1 MSTATA
7 TPIHMPR
14 LSDSMEEGTIVS
26 WLVADGDVVEVGREI
41 AEIETDKATMPYEAE
56 TAGVIRL
63 YAAEGDAV
71 AVGTMIAT
79 IGPAEAQPPPDDTT
93 AGGDA
98 ASRRMATGRTGTTA
112 QSGELSARKARANAS
127 PLARRLAADLGVD
140 LGSVTGTGPAGRI
153 VKADIERADNAAAR
167 HAQRPPA
174 TSDPAKTV
182 DMPAEPA
189 GAETA
194 SSMAQARS
202 DRNVTNGSGK
212 GDVEVRDLSRL
223 QSVVARRM
231 AQSKAT
237 APDFVLT
244 THVDME
250 AAVTLR
256 EQLREMLG
264 AEQKPPSFNDFVVKA
279 CGLALRDAPLAN
291 GSYIDG
297 RFELHSRINIGIA
310 VAARD
315 TLVVPTI
322 FDADQ
327 KSLGE
332 IARTAR
338 RLAERVREAT
348 ITPPELSGGTFS
360 ISNLGM
366 YGIDEFTAVLNP
378 PQAAILAVGRLAP
391 RAAVR
396 DGTLV
401 ARHMMTLTMSCDH
414 RILYGANAA
423 ELLSR
428 IRALLESPG
437 ALVL

>member
-1 MSTATA
+1 M
-7 TPIHMPR
+7 
-14 LSDSMEEGTIVS
+14 
-26 WLVADGDVVEVGREI
+26 
-41 AEIETDKATMPYEAE
+41 AE
-56 TAGVIRL
+56 
-63 YAAEGDAV
+63 
-71 AVGTMIAT
+71 
-79 IGPAEAQPPPDDTT
+79 
-93 AGGDA
+93 
-98 ASRRMATGRTGTTA
+98 
-112 QSGELSARKARANAS
+112 
-127 PLARRLAADLGVD
+127 
-140 LGSVTGTGPAGRI
+140 
-153 VKADIERADNAAAR
+153 
-167 HAQRPPA
+167 
-174 TSDPAKTV
+174 
-182 DMPAEPA
+182 
-189 GAETA
+189 
-194 SSMAQARS
+194 
-202 DRNVTNGSGK
+202 
-212 GDVEVRDLSRL
+212 
-223 QSVVARRM
+223 
-231 AQSKAT
+231 SKAT

-244 THVDME
+244 AHVDME
-250 AAVTLR
+250 AVVTLR

-264 AEQKPPSFNDFVVKA
+264 SGQKPPSFNDFVVKA

-291 GSYIDG
+291 GSYVDG
-297 RFELHSRINIGIA
+297 RFELHGRINIGIA

-315 TLVVPTI
+315 ALVVPTI

-332 IARTAR
+332 IGRTSR
-338 RLAERVREAT
+338 RLAESVREGT

-378 PQAAILAVGRLAP
+378 PQAAILAVGRLEP
-391 RAAVR
+391 RAVVR

>member
-1 MSTATA
+1 MTA

-56 TAGVIRL
+56 TAGVIML
-63 YAAEGDAV
+63 HAAEGDTV
-71 AVGTMIAT
+71 TVGTIIAT
-79 IGPAEAQPPPDDTT
+79 IGPERAQRPPEDAT
-93 AGGDA
+93 ASGG
-98 ASRRMATGRTGTTA
+98 
-112 QSGELSARKARANAS
+112 EFRANAS
-127 PLARRLAADLGVD
+127 PLARRIAADLGVD
-140 LGSVTGTGPAGRI
+140 LGSLIGTGPAGRI
-153 VKADIERADNAAAR
+153 VKKDVERAHSTDR
-167 HAQRPPA
+167 QPSPA

-182 DMPAEPA
+182 DMPAESA

-194 SSMAQARS
+194 SSTAPAGS

-250 AAVTLR
+250 AAVRLR

-264 AEQKPPSFNDFVVKA
+264 SGQKPPSFNDFVVKA

-291 GSYIDG
+291 GSYVDG
-297 RFELHSRINIGIA
+297 RFELHSRINVGIA

-315 TLVVPTI
+315 ALVVPTI

-327 KSLGE
+327 KSLGV
-332 IARTAR
+332 ISRTSR
-338 RLAERVREAT
+338 LLAERVREGT

-378 PQAAILAVGRLAP
+378 PQAAILAVGRLEP
-391 RAAVR
+391 RAVVR

-401 ARHMMTLTMSCDH
+401 ARQVMTLTMSCDH

>member
-1 MSTATA
+1 MSTATL

-14 LSDSMEEGTIVS
+14 LSDSMEEGTIAS
-26 WLVADGDVVEVGREI
+26 WLVVDGDAVEVGREI

-56 TAGVIRL
+56 TAGVITL
-63 YAAEGDAV
+63 LAAEGDTV
-71 AVGTMIAT
+71 AVGTVIAT
-79 IGPAEAQPPPDDTT
+79 IGPSQAQRPPEK
-93 AGGDA
+93 AQANGG
-98 ASRRMATGRTGTTA
+98 GR
-112 QSGELSARKARANAS
+112 RANAS
-127 PLARRLAADLGVD
+127 PLARRIAADLGVN
-140 LGSVTGTGPAGRI
+140 LASLTGTGPAGRI
-153 VKADIERADNAAAR
+153 VKRDVERAQGSDRDPSPSASAVAGAAS
-167 HAQRPPA
+167 P
-174 TSDPAKTV
+174 
-182 DMPAEPA
+182 PAEPA
-189 GAETA
+189 AAEAASPVASA
-194 SSMAQARS
+194 SS
-202 DRNVTNGSGK
+202 DRAAADASGK
-212 GDVEVRDLSRL
+212 GDVEVRELSRL

-250 AAVTLR
+250 AAVSLR
-256 EQLREMLG
+256 QQLREMLG

-291 GSYIDG
+291 GSYVDG
-297 RFELHSRINIGIA
+297 RFELHSRVNIGIA
-310 VAARD
+310 VAAND
-315 TLVVPTI
+315 ALVVPTI
-322 FDADQ
+322 FDADL

-332 IARTAR
+332 IGRTSR
-338 RLAERVREAT
+338 RLAERVRDGT

-366 YGIDEFTAVLNP
+366 YGIDAFTAVLNP
-378 PQAAILAVGRLAP
+378 PQAAILAVGRLEP
-391 RAAVR
+391 RAVVR
-396 DGTLV
+396 DGALV

>member
-1 MSTATA
+1 MTAI
-7 TPIHMPR
+7 PIHMPR

-26 WLVADGDVVEVGREI
+26 WLVTDGDVVEAGREI

-63 YAAEGDAV
+63 YAAEGDTV

-79 IGPAEAQPPPDDTT
+79 IGPADAQPPPNETT
-93 AGGDA
+93 PGDDA
-98 ASRRMATGRTGTTA
+98 ASGRMASGDTGTTA
-112 QSGELSARKARANAS
+112 QNGELSGPKARANAS
-127 PLARRLAADLGVD
+127 PLARRIAADLGVD

-153 VKADIERADNAAAR
+153 VKADIERADSAAAR
-167 HAQRPPA
+167 HSQPPPA
-174 TSDPAKTV
+174 TPDPAK
-182 DMPAEPA
+182 
-189 GAETA
+189 
-194 SSMAQARS
+194 
-202 DRNVTNGSGK
+202 TNGSGK

-231 AQSKAT
+231 AESKAT

-250 AAVTLR
+250 AAVRLR

-264 AEQKPPSFNDFVVKA
+264 SGQKPPSFNDFVVKA
-279 CGLALRDAPLAN
+279 GGLALRDAPLAN
-291 GSYIDG
+291 GSYVDG

-310 VAARD
+310 VAASD
-315 TLVVPTI
+315 ALVVPTI

-332 IARTAR
+332 IARTSQ
-338 RLAERVREAT
+338 RLAERVREGT

-378 PQAAILAVGRLAP
+378 PQAAILAVGRLEP
-391 RAAVR
+391 RAVVR

>member
-26 WLVADGDVVEVGREI
+26 WLVADGDLVEVGREI

-56 TAGVIRL
+56 TAGMIRL
-63 YAAEGDAV
+63 YAAEGDTV
-71 AVGTMIAT
+71 AVGTMIAA
-79 IGPAEAQPPPDDTT
+79 IGPDGAEPPSNDTS
-93 AGGDA
+93 AVGDA
-98 ASRRMATGRTGTTA
+98 AIEPMASARTDAGA
-112 QSGELSARKARANAS
+112 DRGEQNGRKARAQAS
-127 PLARRLAADLGVD
+127 PLARRIAADLGVD

-153 VKADIERADNAAAR
+153 VKADVQRANETATSMV
-167 HAQRPPA
+167 PA
-174 TSDPAKTV
+174 TSDRT
-182 DMPAEPA
+182 
-189 GAETA
+189 GA
-194 SSMAQARS
+194 
-202 DRNVTNGSGK
+202 DRSGK
-212 GDVEVRDLSRL
+212 GDVEVRELSRL
-223 QSVVARRM
+223 QAVIARRM

-237 APDFVLT
+237 APEFVLT
-244 THVDME
+244 THVDMD

-256 EQLREMLG
+256 DQLREMLG
-264 AEQKPPSFNDFVVKA
+264 SEQRPPSFNDFVVKA

-291 GSYIDG
+291 GSYVDG
-297 RFELHSRINIGIA
+297 RFELHGRINIGIA

-315 TLVVPTI
+315 ALVVPTL

-332 IARTAR
+332 IGRTSR
-338 RLAERVREAT
+338 RLAERVREGT

-378 PQAAILAVGRLAP
+378 PQAAILAVGRLEP
-391 RAAVR
+391 RAVVR
-396 DGTLV
+396 DGALV